1 MSPATPTT
9 QQISDNIV
17 AQIETQIGQTIPFLP
32 KTFSRVLAK
41 ALAGVFVQ
49 LYKYAGFMFLQ
60 IFITTA
66 TIKPT
71 VINGRTVRPLVE
83 WGILAG
89 VGEPGGATRAQL
101 LVDVTVENQA
111 GFLDSGALLLN
122 TQTGV
127 TYAVVASVA
136 LNAPVVQAT
145 VEAVADQAGQSGR
158 GAIGNMEPGETLSFA
173 NPLPNVARDTVVDS
187 QVVTASDA
195 EAEEAYRQR
204 VIDRFR
210 RRPQGGA
217 YADYEQ
223 WGETPSGILNIYPY
237 TGALGVVEIY
247 VEATEASSGSP
258 DGIPTPAQLVEVEEA
273 IEFDVD
279 GLASNRPANAFVNV
293 QAITRTAFTAEV
305 SGLSVTDPAT
315 VQGQIDDAVA
325 DYLFAREPWIAGVSQ
340 PPRADSISTTSVT
353 GVVDDIVNAA
363 GGTFTGLV
371 LKEGGSPITV
381 RQLGDGEKAK
391 SGGVTYV

>member
-1 MSPATPTT
+1 MSPTTPTT
-9 QQISDNIV
+9 QEIGENIV
-17 AQIETQIGQTIPFLP
+17 AQIETQIGQTVPFLP
-32 KTFSRVLAK
+32 KGFTRVLAK
-41 ALAGVFVQ
+41 ALSGVFVQ

-66 TIKPT
+66 TIRPT
-71 VINGRTVRPLVE
+71 VINGKTVRPLVE

-101 LVDVTVENQA
+101 LIDVTVETQT
-111 GFLDSGALLLN
+111 GFLDSGSLLLN

-127 TYAVVASVA
+127 TYTVTASVA

-145 VEAVADQAGQSGR
+145 VEAVDDQVGQSGR
-158 GAIGNMEPGETLSFA
+158 GAIGNMNPGEILSFA
-173 NPLPNVARDTVVDS
+173 NPLPNVANDTVVDS

-195 EAEEAYRQR
+195 ESEDAYRQR

-223 WGETPSGILNIYPY
+223 WGEQPSGIIDILPY
-237 TGALGVVEIY
+237 TGAKGVVEVY
-247 VEATEASSGSP
+247 VEATPASSGDP
-258 DGIPTPAQLVEVEEA
+258 DGIPTPAQLTEVEDA
-273 IEFDVD
+273 INFDVD
-279 GLASNRPANAFVNV
+279 GLASRRPANAFINV
-293 QAITRTAFTAEV
+293 QAITRTAFAVEV
-305 SGLSVTDPAT
+305 SGLNVTDPGT
-315 VQGQIDDAVA
+315 VQPQIDAAVS
-325 DYLFAREPWIAGVSQ
+325 DYLLAREPWIPGVSQ
-340 PPRADSISTTSVT
+340 PPRADSISETSIT

-363 GGTFTGLV
+363 GGTFDGLV
-371 LKEGGSPITV
+371 VKEGGVPFV
-381 RQLGDGEKAK
+381 LRQLGEGEKAK